1 MVVLK
6 LWSDQHRRTPVDVF
20 IYEPFDFATEWRQS
34 EKVEVCPGVLAPV
47 VSLATLLQMK
57 KEAGRPQ
64 DLEDIKEL
72 QRAR

>member
-1 MVVLK
+1 
-6 LWSDQHRRTPVDVF
+6 
-20 IYEPFDFATEWRQS
+20 
-34 EKVEVCPGVLAPV
+34 VEVCPGVLAPV